1 MGSLRILKPQR
12 ASNLPALRFVSL
24 FVILGRSSRESVKG
38 QLRLTR
44 NLKISEK
51 E

>member
-1 MGSLRILKPQR
+1 MGPGRILKPPW
-12 ASNLPALRFVSL
+12 ASDLPALRFVSL
-24 FVILGRSSRESVKG
+24 FVILGRPLRKLVKG
-38 QLRLTR
+38 ELHLTR

>member
-1 MGSLRILKPQR
+1 MGALLILKPRR
-12 ASNLPALRFVSL
+12 ASNLPALRFVFL
-24 FVILGRSSRESVKG
+24 FAILGRSSRKSVKG
-38 QLRLTR
+38 QLRLTC

>member
-1 MGSLRILKPQR
+1 MGALLILKPR
-12 ASNLPALRFVSL
+12 PGSHLPALRFVSL
-24 FVILGRSSRESVKG
+24 FVILGRPLRELVKG

-44 NLKISEK
+44 NLKIGEK